1 MPPLNGTIAYTDDGE
16 KKKKLQVIKRDKK
29 VRVGKPLDPKVKA
42 KLQNN
47 LAKAR
52 LARNKSK
59 KPCLNLPNMER

>member
-42 KLQNN
+42 KLQKN
-47 LAKAR
+47 LEKAR
-52 LARNKSK
+52 LAKNKSK
-59 KPCLNLPNMER
+59 KT

>member
-1 MPPLNGTIAYTDDGE
+1 MPMLNGTIAYTDDGE

-52 LARNKSK
+52 LAKNKSK
-59 KPCLNLPNMER
+59 KP